1 MALSHL
7 SNNPGPDLVH
17 TVSGTWLSHGNVSSN
32 QHHATSFFTFNVTQ
46 LNALQIALQPVLLP
60 YVYLSGKSKTIL
72 NCLLFLSLFQ
82 VISWEQQNTTRQKIT
97 SSNLFTLSQVSHIN
111 TLFLKRFWVEN
122 PSYCVIKTLNYYFA
136 IHGAIRESCFF
147 ETCCNIVVFRIQF
160 VCTLV
165 KTIGE
170 RNCLILQSNSYS
182 SSYFFLNAL
191 VRTL

>member
-17 TVSGTWLSHGNVSSN
+17 AVSGTWLSHGNIVSSN
-32 QHHATSFFTFNVTQ
+32 QHHASSFFTFNVTQ

-60 YVYLSGKSKTIL
+60 YVYLSGESKTIL

-82 VISWEQQNTTRQKIT
+82 VISWEQQHTTRQKIT
-97 SSNLFTLSQVSHIN
+97 SSNLFTLSQVSDIN

-136 IHGAIRESCFF
+136 IHGAIRESCFLKP
-147 ETCCNIVVFRIQF
+147 VA
-160 VCTLV
+160 TL
-165 KTIGE
+165 
-170 RNCLILQSNSYS
+170 
-182 SSYFFLNAL
+182 
-191 VRTL
+191 

>member
-1 MALSHL
+1 MAPASCSKVWIMLFTGEWFIWLMALSHL

-17 TVSGTWLSHGNVSSN
+17 SVSGTWLNHGNVVSSN
-32 QHHATSFFTFNVTQ
+32 QHHAASFFTFNITQ

-97 SSNLFTLSQVSHIN
+97 SPNLFTLSQVSHIN

-147 ETCCNIVVFRIQF
+147 F
-160 VCTLV
+160 
-165 KTIGE
+165 
-170 RNCLILQSNSYS
+170 
-182 SSYFFLNAL
+182 
-191 VRTL
+191 